1 MERILKN
8 ERRVEGG
15 CKRYLLRYT
24 LVSNGFPTEEGEG
37 IYYGIIAE
45 QFVWTD
51 EGERWEAQDTAQ
63 VKGFSESL
71 EESMAFFEKM
81 VQGEVMPVS
90 LNEIVDDWKSAF
102 YVGSKESA

>member
-1 MERILKN
+1 M
-8 ERRVEGG
+8 
-15 CKRYLLRYT
+15 LRYT
-24 LVSNGFPTEEGEG
+24 LVSNGFPKEEGEG
-37 IYYGIIAE
+37 IYYGIITE

-102 YVGSKESA
+102 YMGRKESA

>member
-24 LVSNGFPTEEGEG
+24 LVSNGFPKEEGEG

-102 YVGSKESA
+102 YVGSKESV

>member
-8 ERRVEGG
+8 ERRVEGD

-24 LVSNGFPTEEGEG
+24 LVSNGFPKEEGEG
-37 IYYGIIAE
+37 IY
-45 QFVWTD
+45 
-51 EGERWEAQDTAQ
+51 
-63 VKGFSESL
+63 
-71 EESMAFFEKM
+71 FEKM

-102 YVGSKESA
+102 YMGRKESA

>member
-8 ERRVEGG
+8 ERRVEGD

-24 LVSNGFPTEEGEG
+24 LVSNGFPKEEGEG
-37 IYYGIIAE
+37 IYYGIITE

-51 EGERWEAQDTAQ
+51 EEERWEAQDTAQ
-63 VKGFSESL
+63 VKG
-71 EESMAFFEKM
+71 FEKM

-102 YVGSKESA
+102 YMGRKESA